1 LLRFKYLK
9 FSSVQKPQTSVEP
22 FLQSEPGESGTV
34 QPYDVMT
41 PDQNKSPQKCHINM
55 YTYTDNLL
63 TGMV

>member
-41 PDQNKSPQKCHINM
+41 PDQNKSKFHICIHTLII
-55 YTYTDNLL
+55 Y
-63 TGMV
+63 